1 MFGKSGNYCVFE
13 DILSVIEDVRLRK
26 AIETKVDKGG
36 MAVQQLWDN
45 EFHKYEVAL
54 PSLCVEMPVLDSQS
68 RFPVFCL
75 RHRLRCGNAC
85 A

>member
-26 AIETKVDKGG
+26 AFETKVDKGG
-36 MAVQQLWDN
+36 MTVQQLWDN

-54 PSLCVEMPVLDSQS
+54 PSLCVEMPVPDSHS

-75 RHRLRCGNAC
+75 RHCLRCGNAC
-85 A
+85 T